1 MKTTT
6 SMKKISIRRPADI
19 RLTSAPCD
27 TPYIVVA

>member
-1 MKTTT
+1 MKT
-6 SMKKISIRRPADI
+6 MKKISIRRTADI